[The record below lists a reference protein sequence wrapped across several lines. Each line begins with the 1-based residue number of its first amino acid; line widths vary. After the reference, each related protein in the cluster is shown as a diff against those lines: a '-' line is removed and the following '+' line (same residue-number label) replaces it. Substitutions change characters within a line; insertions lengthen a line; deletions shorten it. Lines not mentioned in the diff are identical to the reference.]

1 MDIGS
6 KLKEIRTL
14 KGLTQEELADRAEL
28 SKGFISQLERNLTSP
43 SIATLTDI
51 LQCLGTTLGEFFN
64 ETPEEQVVFGKADYF
79 EKYDAELK
87 NEIRWIIPNA
97 QKNMMEPILI
107 TLEAGGSTYPDN
119 PHEGEEFGYVL
130 SGAVTLE
137 LGGKTLT
144 FCVSPNIHWPD
155 TMMTYLA
162 EDKILFSC
170 DFLGAHFAEPT
181 MYVHKAYKKEL
192 YEKEFKVYYDAIMG
206 PFAKFV
212 IRALDRIKDLDI
224 ALVCPSH
231 GPMIMGGDI
240 QVAMDTY
247 RKWATPEEKT
257 DKTVAIYYVSAYG
270 YTRQMCQYLA
280 KKLEAK
286 GLVVSAF
293 DVIKTDAADIAAH
306 LEDDCLVFGS
316 PTLNRAALKPVLDVI
331 SSIDAVGAAGRPYA
345 TLGCFGWSGEACAQL
360 NDRCN
365 SIKMKQVGESVRS
378 QFTPTDEVWA
388 QLDTLADQ
396 IAETVNK

>member
-1 MDIGS
+1 MKIADNVYYVGVSNPTLRVFDIIMCTEYGTTYNS
-6 KLKEIRTL
+6 YLV
-14 KGLTQEELADRAEL
+14 KGADKTAL
-28 SKGFISQLERNLTSP
+28 IDGAHKGFEANFQENVEAI
-43 SIATLTDI
+43 TDFANI
-51 LQCLGTTLGEFFN
+51 DYMVVNHTEPDHSGAIRLVIEKNPDIVVYGT
-64 ETPEEQVVFGKADYF
+64 A
-79 EKYDAELK
+79 ACLK
-87 NEIRWIIPNA
+87 N
-97 QKNMMEPILI
+97 L
-107 TLEAGGSTYPDN
+107 DN
-119 PHEGEEFGYVL
+119 IVRLPFNRV
-130 SGAVTLE
+130 AVKDGDTLE

-192 YEKEFKVYYDAIMG
+192 YEKEFKVYYEDIMG
-206 PFAKFV
+206 PVAKFV
-212 IRALDRIKDLDI
+212 ILALHRIKDLDI

-280 KKLEAK
+280 EKLEAK

-388 QLDTLADQ
+388 ALDTLADQ

>member
-1 MDIGS
+1 MKIADNVYYVGVSNPTLRVFDIIMCTEYGTTYNS
-6 KLKEIRTL
+6 YLVKGADKTALIDGAHKGFEANFQENVEAITDFANIDYMVVNHTEPDHSGAIRLVIEKNPDIVVYGTAACLKNLDNIVRLPFNRVAVKDGDTL
-14 KGLTQEELADRAEL
+14 K
-28 SKGFISQLERNLTSP
+28 
-43 SIATLTDI
+43 
-51 LQCLGTTLGEFFN
+51 
-64 ETPEEQVVFGKADYF
+64 
-79 EKYDAELK
+79 
-87 NEIRWIIPNA
+87 
-97 QKNMMEPILI
+97 
-107 TLEAGGSTYPDN
+107 
-119 PHEGEEFGYVL
+119 
-130 SGAVTLE
+130 

-280 KKLEAK
+280 EKLEAK

-396 IAETVNK
+396 IAETGNK

>member
-1 MDIGS
+1 MKIADNVYYVGVSNPTLRVFDIIMCTEYGTTYNS
-6 KLKEIRTL
+6 YLV
-14 KGLTQEELADRAEL
+14 KGADKTAL
-28 SKGFISQLERNLTSP
+28 IDGAHKGFEANFQENVEAI
-43 SIATLTDI
+43 TDFANI
-51 LQCLGTTLGEFFN
+51 DYMVVNHTEPDHSGAIRLVIEKNPDIVVYGT
-64 ETPEEQVVFGKADYF
+64 A
-79 EKYDAELK
+79 ACLK
-87 NEIRWIIPNA
+87 N
-97 QKNMMEPILI
+97 L
-107 TLEAGGSTYPDN
+107 DN
-119 PHEGEEFGYVL
+119 IVRLPFNRV
-130 SGAVTLE
+130 AVKDGDTLE

-280 KKLEAK
+280 EKLEAK
-286 GLVVSAF
+286 DLVVSAF

-306 LEDDCLVFGS
+306 LEDDFLVFGS

-388 QLDTLADQ
+388 ALDTLADQ

>member
-1 MDIGS
+1 MKIADNVYYVGVSNPTLRVFDIIMCTEYGTTYNS
-6 KLKEIRTL
+6 YLV
-14 KGLTQEELADRAEL
+14 KGTDKTALIDGAH
-28 SKGFISQLERNLTSP
+28 KGFEANFQENVEAI
-43 SIATLTDI
+43 TDFANI
-51 LQCLGTTLGEFFN
+51 DYMVVNHTEPDHSGAIRLVIEKNPDIVVYGT
-64 ETPEEQVVFGKADYF
+64 A
-79 EKYDAELK
+79 ACLK
-87 NEIRWIIPNA
+87 N
-97 QKNMMEPILI
+97 L
-107 TLEAGGSTYPDN
+107 DN
-119 PHEGEEFGYVL
+119 IVRLPFNRV
-130 SGAVTLE
+130 AVKDGDTLE

-280 KKLEAK
+280 EKLEAK

-331 SSIDAVGAAGRPYA
+331 SSIDAVNAAGRPFA
-345 TLGCFGWSGEACAQL
+345 TLGDFGWSGEACAQL

-396 IAETVNK
+396 IAETMNK

>member
-1 MDIGS
+1 MKIADNVYYVGVSNPTLRVFDIIMCTEYGTTYNS
-6 KLKEIRTL
+6 YLV
-14 KGLTQEELADRAEL
+14 KGADKTAL
-28 SKGFISQLERNLTSP
+28 IDGAHKGFEANFQENVEAI
-43 SIATLTDI
+43 TDFANI
-51 LQCLGTTLGEFFN
+51 DYMVVNHTEPDHSGAIRLVIEKNPDIVVYGT
-64 ETPEEQVVFGKADYF
+64 A
-79 EKYDAELK
+79 ACLK
-87 NEIRWIIPNA
+87 N
-97 QKNMMEPILI
+97 L
-107 TLEAGGSTYPDN
+107 DN
-119 PHEGEEFGYVL
+119 IVRLPFNRV
-130 SGAVTLE
+130 AVKDGDTLE

-280 KKLEAK
+280 EKLEAK

-378 QFTPTDEVWA
+378 QFTPTDGVWA
-388 QLDTLADQ
+388 ALDTLADQ

>member
-1 MDIGS
+1 MKIADNVYYVGVSNPTLRVFDIIMATEYGTTYNSYLVQGS
-6 KLKEIRTL
+6 EKTALID
-14 KGLTQEELADRAEL
+14 GAH
-28 SKGFISQLERNLTSP
+28 KGFENLFVENVEA
-43 SIATLTDI
+43 ITDFKNI
-51 LQCLGTTLGEFFN
+51 DYMVVNHTEPDHSGAIRLVIEHNPDIVVYGT
-64 ETPEEQVVFGKADYF
+64 A
-79 EKYDAELK
+79 ACLK
-87 NEIRWIIPNA
+87 N
-97 QKNMMEPILI
+97 L
-107 TLEAGGSTYPDN
+107 DN
-119 PHEGEEFGYVL
+119 IVRMPFNRV
-130 SGAVTLE
+130 AVKDGDTLE

-170 DFLGAHFAEPT
+170 DFLGAHYAEPT
-181 MYVHKAYKKEL
+181 MYVHKAYKKDL

-212 IRALDRIKDLDI
+212 LRALDRIKDLDI

-231 GPMIMGGDI
+231 GPMIAGDNI
-240 QVAMDTY
+240 KVAMDTY

-280 KKLEAK
+280 DKLSAK
-286 GLVVSAF
+286 GIVVSAF
-293 DVIKTDAADIAAH
+293 DVIKTDAAEIAAH

-331 SSIDAVGAAGRPYA
+331 SCIDAVSAAGRPYA

-378 QFTPTDEVWA
+378 QFTPTDEIYA

-396 IAETVNK
+396 IAETINK

>member
-1 MDIGS
+1 MKIADNVYYVGVSNPTLRVFDIIMCTEYGTTYNS
-6 KLKEIRTL
+6 YLV
-14 KGLTQEELADRAEL
+14 KGADKTAL
-28 SKGFISQLERNLTSP
+28 IDGAHKGFEANFQENVEAI
-43 SIATLTDI
+43 TDFANI
-51 LQCLGTTLGEFFN
+51 DYMVVNHTEPDHSGAIRLVIEKNPDIVVYGT
-64 ETPEEQVVFGKADYF
+64 A
-79 EKYDAELK
+79 ACLK
-87 NEIRWIIPNA
+87 N
-97 QKNMMEPILI
+97 L
-107 TLEAGGSTYPDN
+107 DN
-119 PHEGEEFGYVL
+119 IVRLPFNRV
-130 SGAVTLE
+130 AVKDGDTLE

-257 DKTVAIYYVSAYG
+257 EKTVAIYYVSAYG

-280 KKLEAK
+280 EKLEAK

-306 LEDDCLVFGS
+306 LEDDFLVFGS

-388 QLDTLADQ
+388 ALDTLADQ

>member
-1 MDIGS
+1 MKIADNVYYVGVSNPTLRVFDIIMCTEYGTTYNS
-6 KLKEIRTL
+6 YLV
-14 KGLTQEELADRAEL
+14 KGADKTAL
-28 SKGFISQLERNLTSP
+28 IDGAHKGFEANFQENVEAI
-43 SIATLTDI
+43 TDFANI
-51 LQCLGTTLGEFFN
+51 DYMVVNHTEPDHSGAIRLVIEKNPDIVVYGT
-64 ETPEEQVVFGKADYF
+64 A
-79 EKYDAELK
+79 ACLK
-87 NEIRWIIPNA
+87 N
-97 QKNMMEPILI
+97 L
-107 TLEAGGSTYPDN
+107 DN
-119 PHEGEEFGYVL
+119 IVRLPFNRV
-130 SGAVTLE
+130 AVKDGDTLE

-280 KKLEAK
+280 EKLEAK

-378 QFTPTDEVWA
+378 QFTPTNEVWA

>member
-1 MDIGS
+1 MKIADNVYYVGVSNPTLRVFDIIMCTEYGTTYNS
-6 KLKEIRTL
+6 YLV
-14 KGLTQEELADRAEL
+14 KGADKTAL
-28 SKGFISQLERNLTSP
+28 IDGAHKGFEANFQENVEAI
-43 SIATLTDI
+43 TDFANI
-51 LQCLGTTLGEFFN
+51 DYMVVNHTEPDHSGAIRLVIEKNPDIVVYGT
-64 ETPEEQVVFGKADYF
+64 A
-79 EKYDAELK
+79 ACLK
-87 NEIRWIIPNA
+87 N
-97 QKNMMEPILI
+97 L
-107 TLEAGGSTYPDN
+107 DN
-119 PHEGEEFGYVL
+119 IVRLPFNRV
-130 SGAVTLE
+130 AVKDGDTLE

-212 IRALDRIKDLDI
+212 IRALDRINDLDI

-280 KKLEAK
+280 EKLEAK

-378 QFTPTDEVWA
+378 QFAPTDEVWA

>member
-1 MDIGS
+1 MKIADNVYYVGVSNPTLRVFDIIMCTEYGTTYNS
-6 KLKEIRTL
+6 YLV
-14 KGLTQEELADRAEL
+14 KGADKTAL
-28 SKGFISQLERNLTSP
+28 IDGAHKGFEANFQENVEAI
-43 SIATLTDI
+43 TDFANI
-51 LQCLGTTLGEFFN
+51 DYMVVNHTEPDHSGAIRLVIEKNPDIVVYGT
-64 ETPEEQVVFGKADYF
+64 A
-79 EKYDAELK
+79 ACLK
-87 NEIRWIIPNA
+87 N
-97 QKNMMEPILI
+97 L
-107 TLEAGGSTYPDN
+107 DN
-119 PHEGEEFGYVL
+119 IVRLPFNRV
-130 SGAVTLE
+130 AVKDGDTLE

-192 YEKEFKVYYDAIMG
+192 YEKEFKVYYNAIMG

-280 KKLEAK
+280 EKLEAK

-388 QLDTLADQ
+388 ALDTLADQ

>member
-1 MDIGS
+1 MKIADNVYYVGVSNPTLRVFDIIMCTEYGTTYNS
-6 KLKEIRTL
+6 YLV
-14 KGLTQEELADRAEL
+14 KGADKTAL
-28 SKGFISQLERNLTSP
+28 IDGAHKGFEANFQENVEAI
-43 SIATLTDI
+43 TDFANI
-51 LQCLGTTLGEFFN
+51 DYMVVNHTEPDHSGAIRLVIEKNPDIVVYGT
-64 ETPEEQVVFGKADYF
+64 A
-79 EKYDAELK
+79 ACLK
-87 NEIRWIIPNA
+87 N
-97 QKNMMEPILI
+97 L
-107 TLEAGGSTYPDN
+107 DN
-119 PHEGEEFGYVL
+119 IVRLPFNRVTVKDGD
-130 SGAVTLE
+130 TLE

-280 KKLEAK
+280 EKLEAK

-388 QLDTLADQ
+388 ALDTLADQ

>member
-1 MDIGS
+1 MKIADNVYYVGVSNPTLRVFDIIMCTEYGTTYNS
-6 KLKEIRTL
+6 YLV
-14 KGLTQEELADRAEL
+14 KGADKTAL
-28 SKGFISQLERNLTSP
+28 IDGAHKGFEANFQENVEAI
-43 SIATLTDI
+43 TDFANI
-51 LQCLGTTLGEFFN
+51 DYMVVNHTEPDHSGAIRLVIEKNPDIVVYGT
-64 ETPEEQVVFGKADYF
+64 A
-79 EKYDAELK
+79 ACLK
-87 NEIRWIIPNA
+87 N
-97 QKNMMEPILI
+97 L
-107 TLEAGGSTYPDN
+107 DN
-119 PHEGEEFGYVL
+119 IVRLPFNRV
-130 SGAVTLE
+130 AVKDGDTLE

-247 RKWATPEEKT
+247 RKWAAPEEKT

-280 KKLEAK
+280 EKLEAK

-388 QLDTLADQ
+388 ALDTLADQ

>member
-1 MDIGS
+1 MKIADNVYYVGVSNPTLRVFDIIMCTEYGTTYNS
-6 KLKEIRTL
+6 YLV
-14 KGLTQEELADRAEL
+14 KGADKTAL
-28 SKGFISQLERNLTSP
+28 IDGAHKGFEANFQENVE
-43 SIATLTDI
+43 ALTDFANI
-51 LQCLGTTLGEFFN
+51 DYMVVNHTEPDHSGAIRLVIEKNPDIVVYGT
-64 ETPEEQVVFGKADYF
+64 A
-79 EKYDAELK
+79 ACLK
-87 NEIRWIIPNA
+87 N
-97 QKNMMEPILI
+97 L
-107 TLEAGGSTYPDN
+107 DN
-119 PHEGEEFGYVL
+119 IVRLPFNRV
-130 SGAVTLE
+130 AVKDGDTLE

-280 KKLEAK
+280 EKLEAK

-388 QLDTLADQ
+388 ALDTLADQ

>member
-1 MDIGS
+1 MKIADNVYYVGVSNPTLRVFDIIMATEYGTTYNSYLVQGS
-6 KLKEIRTL
+6 EKTALID
-14 KGLTQEELADRAEL
+14 GAH
-28 SKGFISQLERNLTSP
+28 KGFENLFVENVEA
-43 SIATLTDI
+43 ITDFKNI
-51 LQCLGTTLGEFFN
+51 DYMVVNHTEPDHSGAIRLVIEHNPDIVVYGT
-64 ETPEEQVVFGKADYF
+64 A
-79 EKYDAELK
+79 ACLK
-87 NEIRWIIPNA
+87 N
-97 QKNMMEPILI
+97 L
-107 TLEAGGSTYPDN
+107 DN
-119 PHEGEEFGYVL
+119 IVRMPFNRV
-130 SGAVTLE
+130 AVKDGDTLE

-170 DFLGAHFAEPT
+170 DFLGAHYAEPT
-181 MYVHKAYKKEL
+181 MYVHKAYKKDL

-212 IRALDRIKDLDI
+212 LRALDRIKDLDI

-231 GPMIMGGDI
+231 GPMIAGDDI
-240 QVAMDTY
+240 KVAMDTY
-247 RKWATPEEKT
+247 CKWATPEEKT

-280 KKLEAK
+280 DKLSAK
-286 GLVVSAF
+286 GIVVSAF
-293 DVIKTDAADIAAH
+293 DVIKTDAAEIAAH

-331 SSIDAVGAAGRPYA
+331 SCIDAVSAAGRPYA

-378 QFTPTDEVWA
+378 QFTPTDEIYA

-396 IAETVNK
+396 IAETINK

>member
-1 MDIGS
+1 MKIADNVYYVGVSNPTLRVFDIIMCTEYGTTYNS
-6 KLKEIRTL
+6 YLV
-14 KGLTQEELADRAEL
+14 KGADKTAL
-28 SKGFISQLERNLTSP
+28 IDGAHKGFEANFQENVEAI
-43 SIATLTDI
+43 TDFANI
-51 LQCLGTTLGEFFN
+51 DYMVVNHTEPDHSGAIRLVIEKNPDIVVYGT
-64 ETPEEQVVFGKADYF
+64 A
-79 EKYDAELK
+79 ACLK
-87 NEIRWIIPNA
+87 N
-97 QKNMMEPILI
+97 L
-107 TLEAGGSTYPDN
+107 DN
-119 PHEGEEFGYVL
+119 IVRLPFNRV
-130 SGAVTLE
+130 AVKDGDTLE

-155 TMMTYLA
+155 TMMTYLT

-280 KKLEAK
+280 EKLEAK

-388 QLDTLADQ
+388 ALDTLADQ

>member
-1 MDIGS
+1 MKIADNVYYVGVSNPTLRVFDIIMCTEYGTTYNS
-6 KLKEIRTL
+6 YLV
-14 KGLTQEELADRAEL
+14 KGADKTAL
-28 SKGFISQLERNLTSP
+28 IDGAHKGFEANFQENVEAI
-43 SIATLTDI
+43 TDFANI
-51 LQCLGTTLGEFFN
+51 DYMVVNHTEPDHSGAIRLVIEKNPDIVVYGT
-64 ETPEEQVVFGKADYF
+64 A
-79 EKYDAELK
+79 ACLK
-87 NEIRWIIPNA
+87 N
-97 QKNMMEPILI
+97 L
-107 TLEAGGSTYPDN
+107 DN
-119 PHEGEEFGYVL
+119 IVRLPFNRV
-130 SGAVTLE
+130 AVKDGDTLE

-280 KKLEAK
+280 EKLEAK

-388 QLDTLADQ
+388 ALDTLADQ
-396 IAETVNK
+396 IAETIA

>member
-1 MDIGS
+1 MKIADNVYYVGVSNPTLRVFDIIMCTEYGTTYNS
-6 KLKEIRTL
+6 YLV
-14 KGLTQEELADRAEL
+14 KGADKTAL
-28 SKGFISQLERNLTSP
+28 IDGAHKGFEANFQENVEAI
-43 SIATLTDI
+43 TDFANI
-51 LQCLGTTLGEFFN
+51 DYMVVNHTEPDHSGAIRLVIEKNPDIVVYGT
-64 ETPEEQVVFGKADYF
+64 A
-79 EKYDAELK
+79 ACLK
-87 NEIRWIIPNA
+87 NLDSIVRLPFNR
-97 QKNMMEPILI
+97 
-107 TLEAGGSTYPDN
+107 
-119 PHEGEEFGYVL
+119 V
-130 SGAVTLE
+130 AVKDGDTLE

-280 KKLEAK
+280 EKLEAK

-388 QLDTLADQ
+388 ALDTLADQ

>member
-1 MDIGS
+1 MKIADNVYYVGVSNPTLRVFDIIMCTEYGTTYNS
-6 KLKEIRTL
+6 YLV
-14 KGLTQEELADRAEL
+14 KGADKTAL
-28 SKGFISQLERNLTSP
+28 IDGAHKGFEANFQENVEAI
-43 SIATLTDI
+43 TDFANI
-51 LQCLGTTLGEFFN
+51 DYMVVNHAEPDHSGAIRLVIEKNPDIVVYGT
-64 ETPEEQVVFGKADYF
+64 A
-79 EKYDAELK
+79 ACLK
-87 NEIRWIIPNA
+87 N
-97 QKNMMEPILI
+97 L
-107 TLEAGGSTYPDN
+107 DN
-119 PHEGEEFGYVL
+119 IVRLPFNRV
-130 SGAVTLE
+130 AVKDGDTLE

-280 KKLEAK
+280 EKLEAK

-388 QLDTLADQ
+388 ALDTLADQ

>member
-1 MDIGS
+1 MKIADNVYYVGVSNPTLRVFDIIMCTEYGTTYNS
-6 KLKEIRTL
+6 YLV
-14 KGLTQEELADRAEL
+14 KGADKTAL
-28 SKGFISQLERNLTSP
+28 IDGAHKGFEANFQENVEAI
-43 SIATLTDI
+43 TDFANI
-51 LQCLGTTLGEFFN
+51 DYMVVNHTEPDHSGAIRLVIEKNPDIVVYGT
-64 ETPEEQVVFGKADYF
+64 A
-79 EKYDAELK
+79 ACLK
-87 NEIRWIIPNA
+87 N
-97 QKNMMEPILI
+97 L
-107 TLEAGGSTYPDN
+107 DN
-119 PHEGEEFGYVL
+119 IVRLPFNRV
-130 SGAVTLE
+130 AVKDGDTLE

-280 KKLEAK
+280 EKLEAK
-286 GLVVSAF
+286 GLVVSDF

-388 QLDTLADQ
+388 ALDTLADQ

>member
-1 MDIGS
+1 MKIADNVYYVGVSNPTLRVFDIIMCTEYGTTYNS
-6 KLKEIRTL
+6 YLV
-14 KGLTQEELADRAEL
+14 KGADKTAL
-28 SKGFISQLERNLTSP
+28 IDGAHKGFEANFQENVEAI
-43 SIATLTDI
+43 TDFANI
-51 LQCLGTTLGEFFN
+51 DYMVVNHTEPDHSGAIRLVIEKNPDIVVYGT
-64 ETPEEQVVFGKADYF
+64 A
-79 EKYDAELK
+79 ACLK
-87 NEIRWIIPNA
+87 N
-97 QKNMMEPILI
+97 L
-107 TLEAGGSTYPDN
+107 DN
-119 PHEGEEFGYVL
+119 IVRLPFNRV
-130 SGAVTLE
+130 AVKDGDTLE

-280 KKLEAK
+280 EKLEAK

-306 LEDDCLVFGS
+306 LEDNCLVFGS

-388 QLDTLADQ
+388 ALDTLADQ

>member
-1 MDIGS
+1 MKIADNVYYVGVSNPTLRVFDIIMCTEYGTTYNS
-6 KLKEIRTL
+6 YLV
-14 KGLTQEELADRAEL
+14 KGADKTAL
-28 SKGFISQLERNLTSP
+28 IDGAHKGFEANFQENVEAI
-43 SIATLTDI
+43 TDFANI
-51 LQCLGTTLGEFFN
+51 DYMVVNHTEPDHSGAIRLVIEKNPDIVVYGTT
-64 ETPEEQVVFGKADYF
+64 AC
-79 EKYDAELK
+79 LK
-87 NEIRWIIPNA
+87 N
-97 QKNMMEPILI
+97 L
-107 TLEAGGSTYPDN
+107 DN
-119 PHEGEEFGYVL
+119 IVRLPFNRV
-130 SGAVTLE
+130 AVKDGDTLE

-280 KKLEAK
+280 EKLEAK

-365 SIKMKQVGESVRS
+365 SIKMKQVGESVCS

-388 QLDTLADQ
+388 ALDTLADQ

>member
-1 MDIGS
+1 MKIADNVYYVGVSNPTLRVFDIIMCTEYGTTYNS
-6 KLKEIRTL
+6 YLV
-14 KGLTQEELADRAEL
+14 KGADKTAL
-28 SKGFISQLERNLTSP
+28 IDGAHKGFEANFQENVEAI
-43 SIATLTDI
+43 TDFANI
-51 LQCLGTTLGEFFN
+51 DYMVVNHTEPDHSGAIRLVIEKNPDIVVYGTT
-64 ETPEEQVVFGKADYF
+64 AC
-79 EKYDAELK
+79 LK
-87 NEIRWIIPNA
+87 N
-97 QKNMMEPILI
+97 L
-107 TLEAGGSTYPDN
+107 DN
-119 PHEGEEFGYVL
+119 IVRLPFNRV
-130 SGAVTLE
+130 AVKDGDTLE

-280 KKLEAK
+280 EKLEAK

>member
-1 MDIGS
+1 MKIADNVYYVGVSNPTLRVFDIIMCTEYGTTYNS
-6 KLKEIRTL
+6 YLV
-14 KGLTQEELADRAEL
+14 KGADKTAL
-28 SKGFISQLERNLTSP
+28 IDGAHKGFEANFQENVEAI
-43 SIATLTDI
+43 TDFANI
-51 LQCLGTTLGEFFN
+51 DYMVVNHTEPDHSGAIRLVIEKNPDIVVYGT
-64 ETPEEQVVFGKADYF
+64 A
-79 EKYDAELK
+79 ACLK
-87 NEIRWIIPNA
+87 N
-97 QKNMMEPILI
+97 L
-107 TLEAGGSTYPDN
+107 DN
-119 PHEGEEFGYVL
+119 IVRLPFNRV
-130 SGAVTLE
+130 AVKDGDTLE

-270 YTRQMCQYLA
+270 YTRQMCQYRA
-280 KKLEAK
+280 EKLEAK
-286 GLVVSAF
+286 GLGVSAF

>member
-1 MDIGS
+1 MKIADNVYYVGVSNPTLRVFDIIMCTEYGTTYNS
-6 KLKEIRTL
+6 YLV
-14 KGLTQEELADRAEL
+14 KGADKTAL
-28 SKGFISQLERNLTSP
+28 IDGAHKGFEANFQENVEAI
-43 SIATLTDI
+43 TDFANI
-51 LQCLGTTLGEFFN
+51 DYMVVNHTEPDHSGAIRLVIEKNPDIVVYGT
-64 ETPEEQVVFGKADYF
+64 A
-79 EKYDAELK
+79 ACLK
-87 NEIRWIIPNA
+87 N
-97 QKNMMEPILI
+97 L
-107 TLEAGGSTYPDN
+107 DN
-119 PHEGEEFGYVL
+119 IVRLPFNRV
-130 SGAVTLE
+130 AVKDGDTLE

-247 RKWATPEEKT
+247 RKWATSEEKT

-280 KKLEAK
+280 EKLEAK

-388 QLDTLADQ
+388 ALDTLADQ

>member
-1 MDIGS
+1 MKIADNVYYVGVSNPTLRVFDIIMCTEYGTTYNS
-6 KLKEIRTL
+6 YLV
-14 KGLTQEELADRAEL
+14 KGADKTAL
-28 SKGFISQLERNLTSP
+28 IDGAHKGFEANFQENVEAI
-43 SIATLTDI
+43 TDFANI
-51 LQCLGTTLGEFFN
+51 DYMVVNHTEPDHSGAIRLVIEKNPDIVVYGT
-64 ETPEEQVVFGKADYF
+64 A
-79 EKYDAELK
+79 ACLK
-87 NEIRWIIPNA
+87 N
-97 QKNMMEPILI
+97 L
-107 TLEAGGSTYPDN
+107 DN
-119 PHEGEEFGYVL
+119 IVRLPFNRV
-130 SGAVTLE
+130 AVKDGDTLE

-280 KKLEAK
+280 EKLEAK

-331 SSIDAVGAAGRPYA
+331 SSIDAVGAAGRPYV

>member
-1 MDIGS
+1 MKIADNVYYVGVSNPTLRVFDIIMATEYGTTYNSYLVQGS
-6 KLKEIRTL
+6 EKTALID
-14 KGLTQEELADRAEL
+14 GAH
-28 SKGFISQLERNLTSP
+28 KGFENLFVENVEA
-43 SIATLTDI
+43 ITDFKNI
-51 LQCLGTTLGEFFN
+51 DYMVVNHTEPDHSGAIRLVIEHNPDIVVYGT
-64 ETPEEQVVFGKADYF
+64 A
-79 EKYDAELK
+79 ACLK
-87 NEIRWIIPNA
+87 N
-97 QKNMMEPILI
+97 L
-107 TLEAGGSTYPDN
+107 DN
-119 PHEGEEFGYVL
+119 IVRMPFNRV
-130 SGAVTLE
+130 AVKDGDTLE

-162 EDKILFSC
+162 EGKILFSC
-170 DFLGAHFAEPT
+170 DFLGAHYAEPT
-181 MYVHKAYKKEL
+181 MYVHKAYKKDL

-212 IRALDRIKDLDI
+212 LRALDRIKDLDI

-231 GPMIMGGDI
+231 GPMIAGDDI
-240 QVAMDTY
+240 KVAMDTY

-280 KKLEAK
+280 DKLSAK
-286 GLVVSAF
+286 GIVVSAF
-293 DVIKTDAADIAAH
+293 DVIKTDAAEIAAH

-331 SSIDAVGAAGRPYA
+331 SCIDAVSAAGRPYA

-378 QFTPTDEVWA
+378 QFTPTDEIYA

-396 IAETVNK
+396 IAETINK

>member
-1 MDIGS
+1 MKIADNVYYVGVSNPTLRVFDIIMCTEYGTTYNS
-6 KLKEIRTL
+6 YLV
-14 KGLTQEELADRAEL
+14 KGADKTAL
-28 SKGFISQLERNLTSP
+28 IDGAHKGFEANFQENVEAI
-43 SIATLTDI
+43 TDFANI
-51 LQCLGTTLGEFFN
+51 DYMVVNHTEPDHSGAIRLVIEKNPDIVVYGT
-64 ETPEEQVVFGKADYF
+64 A
-79 EKYDAELK
+79 ACLK
-87 NEIRWIIPNA
+87 N
-97 QKNMMEPILI
+97 L
-107 TLEAGGSTYPDN
+107 DN
-119 PHEGEEFGYVL
+119 IVRLPFNRV
-130 SGAVTLE
+130 AVKDGDTLE

-280 KKLEAK
+280 EKLEAK

-378 QFTPTDEVWA
+378 QFTPIDEVWA
-388 QLDTLADQ
+388 ALDTLADQ

>member
-1 MDIGS
+1 MKIADNVYYVGVSNPTLRVFDIIMCTEYGTTYNS
-6 KLKEIRTL
+6 YLV
-14 KGLTQEELADRAEL
+14 KGADKTAL
-28 SKGFISQLERNLTSP
+28 IDGAHKGFEANFQENVEAI
-43 SIATLTDI
+43 TDFANI
-51 LQCLGTTLGEFFN
+51 DYMVVNHTEPDHSGAIRLVIEKNPDIVVYGT
-64 ETPEEQVVFGKADYF
+64 A
-79 EKYDAELK
+79 ACLK
-87 NEIRWIIPNA
+87 N
-97 QKNMMEPILI
+97 L
-107 TLEAGGSTYPDN
+107 DN
-119 PHEGEEFGYVL
+119 IVRLPFNRV
-130 SGAVTLE
+130 AVKDGDTLE

-280 KKLEAK
+280 EKLETK

>member
-1 MDIGS
+1 MKIADNVYYVGVSNPTLRVFDIIMCTEYGTTYNS
-6 KLKEIRTL
+6 YLV
-14 KGLTQEELADRAEL
+14 KGADKTAL
-28 SKGFISQLERNLTSP
+28 IDGAHKGFEANFQENVEAI
-43 SIATLTDI
+43 TDFANI
-51 LQCLGTTLGEFFN
+51 DYMVVNHTEPDHSGAIRLVIEKNPDIVVYGT
-64 ETPEEQVVFGKADYF
+64 A
-79 EKYDAELK
+79 ACLK
-87 NEIRWIIPNA
+87 N
-97 QKNMMEPILI
+97 L
-107 TLEAGGSTYPDN
+107 DN
-119 PHEGEEFGYVL
+119 IVRLPFNRV
-130 SGAVTLE
+130 AVKDGDTLE

>member
-1 MDIGS
+1 MKIADNVYYVGVSNPTLRVFDIIMATEYGTTYNSYLVQGS
-6 KLKEIRTL
+6 EKTALID
-14 KGLTQEELADRAEL
+14 GAH
-28 SKGFISQLERNLTSP
+28 KGFENLFVENVEA
-43 SIATLTDI
+43 ITDFKNI
-51 LQCLGTTLGEFFN
+51 DYMVVNHTEPDHSGAIRLVIEHNPDIVVYGT
-64 ETPEEQVVFGKADYF
+64 A
-79 EKYDAELK
+79 ACLK
-87 NEIRWIIPNA
+87 N
-97 QKNMMEPILI
+97 L
-107 TLEAGGSTYPDN
+107 DN
-119 PHEGEEFGYVL
+119 IVRMPFNRV
-130 SGAVTLE
+130 AVKDGDTLE

-170 DFLGAHFAEPT
+170 DFLGAHYAEPT
-181 MYVHKAYKKEL
+181 MYVHKAYKKDL

-212 IRALDRIKDLDI
+212 LRALDRIKDLDI

-231 GPMIMGGDI
+231 GPMIAGDDI
-240 QVAMDTY
+240 KVAMDTY

-280 KKLEAK
+280 DKLSAK
-286 GLVVSAF
+286 GIVVSAF
-293 DVIKTDAADIAAH
+293 DVIKTDAAEIAAH

-331 SSIDAVGAAGRPYA
+331 SCIDAVSAAGRPYA

-378 QFTPTDEVWA
+378 QFTPTDEVYA
-388 QLDTLADQ
+388 QLDELAQQ
-396 IAETVNK
+396 IADTIA

>member
-1 MDIGS
+1 MKIADNVYYVGVSNPTLRVFDIIMCTEYGTTYNS
-6 KLKEIRTL
+6 YLV
-14 KGLTQEELADRAEL
+14 KGADKTAL
-28 SKGFISQLERNLTSP
+28 IDGAHKGFEANFQENVEAI
-43 SIATLTDI
+43 TDFANI
-51 LQCLGTTLGEFFN
+51 DYMVVNHTEPDHSGAIRLVIEKNPDIVVYGT
-64 ETPEEQVVFGKADYF
+64 A
-79 EKYDAELK
+79 ACLK
-87 NEIRWIIPNA
+87 N
-97 QKNMMEPILI
+97 L
-107 TLEAGGSTYPDN
+107 DN
-119 PHEGEEFGYVL
+119 IVRLPFNRV
-130 SGAVTLE
+130 AVKDGDTLE

-280 KKLEAK
+280 EKLEAK

-378 QFTPTDEVWA
+378 QFTPTDEVRA
-388 QLDTLADQ
+388 ALDTLADQ

>member
-1 MDIGS
+1 MKIADNVYYVGVSNPTLRVFDIIMCTEYGTTYNS
-6 KLKEIRTL
+6 YLV
-14 KGLTQEELADRAEL
+14 KGADKTAL
-28 SKGFISQLERNLTSP
+28 IDGAHKGFEANFQENVEAI
-43 SIATLTDI
+43 TDFANI
-51 LQCLGTTLGEFFN
+51 DYMVVNHTEPDHSGAIRLVIEKNPDIVVYGT
-64 ETPEEQVVFGKADYF
+64 A
-79 EKYDAELK
+79 ACLK
-87 NEIRWIIPNA
+87 N
-97 QKNMMEPILI
+97 L
-107 TLEAGGSTYPDN
+107 DN
-119 PHEGEEFGYVL
+119 IVRLPFNRV
-130 SGAVTLE
+130 AVKDGDTLE

-280 KKLEAK
+280 EKLEAK

-293 DVIKTDAADIAAH
+293 DVIKTDAADIVAH

-388 QLDTLADQ
+388 ALDTLADQ

>member
-1 MDIGS
+1 MKIADNVYYVGVSNPTLRVFDIIMCTEYGTTYNS
-6 KLKEIRTL
+6 YLV
-14 KGLTQEELADRAEL
+14 KGADKTAL
-28 SKGFISQLERNLTSP
+28 IDGAHKGFEANFQENVEAI
-43 SIATLTDI
+43 TDFANI
-51 LQCLGTTLGEFFN
+51 DYMVVNHTEPDHSGAIRLVIEKNPDIVVYGT
-64 ETPEEQVVFGKADYF
+64 A
-79 EKYDAELK
+79 ACLK
-87 NEIRWIIPNA
+87 N
-97 QKNMMEPILI
+97 L
-107 TLEAGGSTYPDN
+107 DN
-119 PHEGEEFGYVL
+119 IVRLPFNRV
-130 SGAVTLE
+130 AVKDGDTLE

-280 KKLEAK
+280 EKLEAK

-365 SIKMKQVGESVRS
+365 SIKMKQVGESIRS

>member
-1 MDIGS
+1 MKIADNVYYVGVSNPTLRVFDIIMATEYGTTYNSYLVQGS
-6 KLKEIRTL
+6 EKTALID
-14 KGLTQEELADRAEL
+14 GAH
-28 SKGFISQLERNLTSP
+28 KGFENLFVENVEA
-43 SIATLTDI
+43 ITDFKNI
-51 LQCLGTTLGEFFN
+51 DYMVVNHTEPDHSGAIRLVIEHNPDIVVYGT
-64 ETPEEQVVFGKADYF
+64 A
-79 EKYDAELK
+79 ACLK
-87 NEIRWIIPNA
+87 N
-97 QKNMMEPILI
+97 L
-107 TLEAGGSTYPDN
+107 DN
-119 PHEGEEFGYVL
+119 IVRMPFNRV
-130 SGAVTLE
+130 AVKDGDTLE

-170 DFLGAHFAEPT
+170 DFLGAHYAEPT
-181 MYVHKAYKKEL
+181 MYVHKAYKKDL

-212 IRALDRIKDLDI
+212 LRALDRIKDLDI

-231 GPMIMGGDI
+231 GPMIAGDDI
-240 QVAMDTY
+240 KVAMDTY
-247 RKWATPEEKT
+247 CKWATPEEKT

-280 KKLEAK
+280 DKLSAK
-286 GLVVSAF
+286 GIVVSAF

-331 SSIDAVGAAGRPYA
+331 SCIDAVSAAGRPYA

-378 QFTPTDEVWA
+378 QFTPTDEVYA

-396 IAETVNK
+396 IAETINK

>member
-1 MDIGS
+1 MKIADNVYYVGVSNPTLRVFDIIMCTEYGTTYNS
-6 KLKEIRTL
+6 YLV
-14 KGLTQEELADRAEL
+14 KGADKTAL
-28 SKGFISQLERNLTSP
+28 IDGAHKGFEANFQENVEAI
-43 SIATLTDI
+43 TDFANI
-51 LQCLGTTLGEFFN
+51 DYMVVNHTEPDHSGAIRLVIEKNPDIVVYGT
-64 ETPEEQVVFGKADYF
+64 A
-79 EKYDAELK
+79 ACLK
-87 NEIRWIIPNA
+87 N
-97 QKNMMEPILI
+97 L
-107 TLEAGGSTYPDN
+107 DN
-119 PHEGEEFGYVL
+119 IVRLPFNRV
-130 SGAVTLE
+130 AVKDGDTLE

-212 IRALDRIKDLDI
+212 IRALDRIKDLNI

-280 KKLEAK
+280 EKLEAK

-345 TLGCFGWSGEACAQL
+345 TLGCFGWSGEACGQL
-360 NDRCN
+360 NERCA

-388 QLDTLADQ
+388 ALDTLADQ

>member
-1 MDIGS
+1 MKIADNVYYVGVSNPTLRVFDIIMCTEYGTTYNS
-6 KLKEIRTL
+6 YLV
-14 KGLTQEELADRAEL
+14 KGADKTAL
-28 SKGFISQLERNLTSP
+28 IDSAHKGFEANFQENVEAI
-43 SIATLTDI
+43 TDFANI
-51 LQCLGTTLGEFFN
+51 DYMVVNHTEPDHSGAIRLVIEKNPDIVVYGT
-64 ETPEEQVVFGKADYF
+64 A
-79 EKYDAELK
+79 ACLK
-87 NEIRWIIPNA
+87 N
-97 QKNMMEPILI
+97 L
-107 TLEAGGSTYPDN
+107 DN
-119 PHEGEEFGYVL
+119 IVRLPFNRV
-130 SGAVTLE
+130 AVKDGDTLE

-280 KKLEAK
+280 EKLEAK

-388 QLDTLADQ
+388 ALDTLADQ

>member
-1 MDIGS
+1 MSIMS
-6 KLKEIRTL
+6 VFPTL
-14 KGLTQEELADRAEL
+14 RCACSTSSCARNNGTTYNSYLVKGADKTAL
-28 SKGFISQLERNLTSP
+28 IDGAHKGFEANFQENVEAI
-43 SIATLTDI
+43 TDFANI
-51 LQCLGTTLGEFFN
+51 DYMVVNHTEPDHSGAIRLVIEKNPDIVVYGT
-64 ETPEEQVVFGKADYF
+64 A
-79 EKYDAELK
+79 ACLK
-87 NEIRWIIPNA
+87 N
-97 QKNMMEPILI
+97 L
-107 TLEAGGSTYPDN
+107 DN
-119 PHEGEEFGYVL
+119 IVRLPFNRV
-130 SGAVTLE
+130 AVKDGDTLE

-280 KKLEAK
+280 EKLEAK

-345 TLGCFGWSGEACAQL
+345 TLGCIWLERRSLRAAQRPL
-360 NDRCN
+360 
-365 SIKMKQVGESVRS
+365 
-378 QFTPTDEVWA
+378 
-388 QLDTLADQ
+388 QLDQDEAGRRKRTQPVHPNRRSMGTARH
-396 IAETVNK
+396 AG